1 MRHSQK
7 YKLRLIGQHEVTN
20 KKDVATF
27 KEMVAEQEEHTSPFD
42 LLHSMTTHPTSK
54 SLKINTYLKVE
65 LEEKD
70 SGRDQPR
77 RCG

>member
-1 MRHSQK
+1 MTISKK
-7 YKLRLIGQHEVTN
+7 YKLRLIGQHEVYD
-20 KKDVATF
+20 KKTSAEF
-27 KEMVAEQEEHTSPFD
+27 KAMSEEQAEHTSPFD

-54 SLKINTYLKVE
+54 AVKINTYLKVE
-65 LEEKD
+65 LEVE